1 MLPNIQKIKG
11 IHPGVIL
18 KREIK
23 LRRIKGKE
31 FAKNSSIFPQTLSAI
46 LNERRDINPSLS
58 IKLGKNLGVEED
70 YFMILQ
76 AMYDVKKAQE
86 KTSKDENSF
95 DFSTI
100 RKVVFW
106 DTDVSKIDWQKNKK
120 AVVKRIFERGDD
132 EEIKTIVDFYGRKN
146 IAHLLNDISSSF
158 LPQFEVNKLRFL
170 NNEI

>member
-86 KTSKDENSF
+86 KTLKDENSF

-106 DTDVSKIDWQKNKK
+106 DTDMSKIDWQKNKK
-120 AVVKRIFERGDD
+120 AVVKRIFERGND
-132 EEIKTIVDFYGRKN
+132 EEINSIVNFYGRKN
-146 IAHLLNDISSSF
+146 IVLLLKDINPSF
-158 LPQFEVNKLRFL
+158 IPQFEVNKLRFL